1 MKSILLQNWNIIRII
16 RLLMGIGI
24 MYQGFSVGDKSIG
37 FLGLIFTLLP
47 LFNQGCCGV
56 GGCETPINKNNQ
68 KNTQELIYEEVK

>member
-1 MKSILLQNWNIIRII
+1 
-16 RLLMGIGI
+16 

>member
-1 MKSILLQNWNIIRII
+1 MKSLLLQNWNIIRVI

-47 LFNQGCCGV
+47 LFNQGCCGT
-56 GGCETPINKNNQ
+56 GGCETPAKNNS
-68 KNTQELIYEEVK
+68 KNNSQELIYEEVK

>member
-1 MKSILLQNWNIIRII
+1 MKSLLLQNWNIIRII
-16 RLLMGIGI
+16 RIIMGIGI

-56 GGCETPINKNNQ
+56 GGCETPTKNIS
-68 KNTQELIYEEVK
+68 KNYSQELKYEEVK